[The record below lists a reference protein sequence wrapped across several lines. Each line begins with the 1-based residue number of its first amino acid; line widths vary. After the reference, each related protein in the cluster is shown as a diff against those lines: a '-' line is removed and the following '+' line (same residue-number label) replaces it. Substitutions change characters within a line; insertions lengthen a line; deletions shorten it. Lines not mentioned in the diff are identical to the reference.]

1 MSDIIKLLPDS
12 IANQIAAGEVIQR
25 PASIVKELVENSIDA
40 KATEIIINIKDA
52 GKTLVQV
59 KDNGS
64 GMSETDARLAFER
77 HATSK
82 IRETND
88 LFKINT
94 MGFRGEALASIAS
107 VAQVDLKTKR
117 EEDELG
123 VNIQI
128 SDSTVSLQEP
138 VSCSTGTNF
147 QIKNLFFNVPAR
159 RKFLKADTTEFRHI
173 LEEVQRV
180 ALTHPNVAFK
190 LVHNN
195 AEIYN
200 LQKGN
205 YRQRIVAIF
214 GKSINQN
221 LISVD
226 NETDIVKISGFVGKP
241 EKAKKKRGE
250 QYFFVNGRFMRH
262 PYFYHAVNDAYKN
275 ILQPD
280 TFPTFFIF
288 FEVNPAS
295 IDINIHPTKTEI
307 KFEEEKFIYQLLHVT
322 VKEALGKFNI
332 VPSIDFDVETDFIL
346 PPKGNNVFVKPPE
359 PQVDPSYN
367 PFKGTSSGSSYAK
380 TTKTYFDKPNTD
392 NWEKLFESSD
402 KNTIDDEI
410 VEHKTNNQVFD
421 NIETDFDIL
430 IYKNINA
437 IFAYNDQLLSVNLRR
452 ALHRI
457 NYEIFIEK
465 IKNNKGVTQK
475 LLYVEEIEFTQ
486 KDYMLLNE
494 IYDELSAVGFDIT
507 ESKPNTISLNGVPS
521 EFENGNYKQFLD
533 ELIEIYS
540 NNKTDIKNDILDI
553 IANSLAKSVR
563 NLQSVFTKDSA
574 KAIIFGLFKCENQSY
589 SPSGKQIITQIELN
603 K

>member
-25 PASIVKELVENSIDA
+25 PASIVKELVENAIDA

-59 KDNGS
+59 KDNGI

-107 VAQVDLKTKR
+107 VAQIDLKTKR
-117 EEDELG
+117 AEDELG
-123 VNIQI
+123 INIQI
-128 SDSTVSLQEP
+128 SDSKVTLQEP
-138 VSCSTGTNF
+138 ISCPTGSNF

-159 RKFLKADTTEFRHI
+159 RKFLKADNTEFRHI

-195 AEIYN
+195 TEIYN

-226 NETDIVKISGFVGKP
+226 NETDIVKISGFIGKP

-275 ILQPD
+275 ILPPD
-280 TFPTFFIF
+280 TFPSFFIF

-332 VPSIDFDVETDFIL
+332 VPSIDFDIETDFII
-346 PPKGNNVFVKPPE
+346 PPKSNNIFVKPPE
-359 PQVDPSYN
+359 PKLDPNYN
-367 PFKGTSSGSSYAK
+367 PFKNSSSGSSYTK
-380 TTKTYFDKPNTD
+380 TSKTYFDKPNTD
-392 NWEKLFESSD
+392 NWEKLFETS
-402 KNTIDDEI
+402 NIDDNKIEEI
-410 VEHKTNNQVFD
+410 IESKINTEVFENTNF
-421 NIETDFDIL
+421 DFDVL
-430 IYKNINA
+430 IYKKSNA
-437 IFAYNDQLLSVNLRR
+437 IFEYKDQLLMVNLKR
-452 ALHRI
+452 ALQRI
-457 NYEIFIEK
+457 NYDIFIEK
-465 IKNNKGVTQK
+465 IAKNKSTTQK
-475 LLYVEEIEFTQ
+475 LLYVEEIKFSNN
-486 KDYMLLNE
+486 DYLLLNE

-507 ESKPNTISLNGVPS
+507 ECKPNTISLNGVPS
-521 EFENGNYKQFLD
+521 EFENGNYKQFLE

-540 NNKTDIKNDILDI
+540 NNKTNIKTEIYDIV
-553 IANSLAKSVR
+553 ANSLAKSIT
-563 NLQSVFTKDSA
+563 NLQSIFTKESA
-574 KAIIFGLFKCENQSY
+574 KRIIKELLNSNNQTFT
-589 SPSGKQIITQIELN
+589 PKGKQIIYQLN
-603 K
+603 

>member
-25 PASIVKELVENSIDA
+25 PASIIKELVENAIDA

-59 KDNGS
+59 KDNGV

-123 VNIQI
+123 INIQI
-128 SDSTVSLQEP
+128 SDSKVTLQEP
-138 VSCSTGTNF
+138 VNCPTGSNF

-159 RKFLKADTTEFRHI
+159 RKFLKADNTEFRHI
-173 LEEVQRV
+173 LEEVQRI
-180 ALTHPNVAFK
+180 ALTQPEVAFK

-195 AEIYN
+195 IEIYN
-200 LQKGN
+200 LQKAN
-205 YRQRIVAIF
+205 HRQRIVSIF
-214 GKSINQN
+214 GKNINQN
-221 LISVD
+221 LISIS

-241 EKAKKKRGE
+241 EKAKKTRGE
-250 QYFFVNGRFMRH
+250 QYFFVNGRYMKH
-262 PYFYHAVNDAYKN
+262 PYFYHAVNNAYKN
-275 ILQPD
+275 ILPPD
-280 TFPTFFIF
+280 TFPSFFVY

-307 KFEEEKFIYQLLHVT
+307 KFEEEKFVYQLLHVT

-332 VPSIDFDVETDFIL
+332 VPSIDFDVETDFII
-346 PPKGNNVFVKPPE
+346 PPKTDNIFVKPPE
-359 PQVDPSYN
+359 PKLDPNYN
-367 PFKGTSSGSSYAK
+367 PFKSSISSSSGTKSS
-380 TTKTYFDKPNTD
+380 KTYFDKPNTD
-392 NWEKLFESSD
+392 NWEKLFETSESETSEVEIT
-402 KNTIDDEI
+402 KKEENSQIFNNID
-410 VEHKTNNQVFD
+410 
-421 NIETDFDIL
+421 TDFDVL
-430 IYKNINA
+430 IYKKINA
-437 IFAYNDQLLSVNLRR
+437 VFAYNEQLLLINLQR

-457 NYEIFIEK
+457 NYDIFIDK

-475 LLYVEEIEFTQ
+475 LLYIEEIEFTN
-486 KDYMLLNE
+486 KDYLLLNE
-494 IYDELSAVGFDIT
+494 IYDELSAIGFDIT
-507 ESKPNTISLNGVPS
+507 ECKPNTISLNGVPS
-521 EFENGNYKQFLD
+521 EFENGNYKQFLE

-540 NNKTDIKNDILDI
+540 NNKTDIKTEIYDI
-553 IANSLAKSVR
+553 IANSLAKSI
-563 NLQSVFTKDSA
+563 LSIQSVFTKDSA
-574 KAIIFGLFKCENQSY
+574 KQIIKQLFNCNNQSFTTG
-589 SPSGKQIITQIELN
+589 GKQIIKQID
-603 K
+603 

>member
-25 PASIVKELVENSIDA
+25 PASIIKELIENSIDA
-40 KATEIIINIKDA
+40 KASEIIINIKDA

-117 EEDELG
+117 DEDELG
-123 VNIQI
+123 INIQI
-128 SDSTVSLQEP
+128 SDSIVNLQEP
-138 VSCSTGTNF
+138 VSCPRGSNF

-159 RKFLKADTTEFRHI
+159 RKFLKADNTEFRHI

-190 LVHNN
+190 LMHNN
-195 AEIYN
+195 VEIYN
-200 LQKGN
+200 LQKAN

-221 LISVD
+221 LISLD

-241 EKAKKKRGE
+241 EKAKKTRGE

-275 ILQPD
+275 ILPPN
-280 TFPTFFIF
+280 TFPSFFIF

-332 VPSIDFDVETDFIL
+332 IPSIDFDVETDFII
-346 PPKGNNVFVKPPE
+346 PTKTDNIFVKPPE
-359 PQVDPSYN
+359 PKIDPNYN
-367 PFKGTSSGSSYAK
+367 PFTNSNPGSSFVK
-380 TTKTYFDKPNTD
+380 TSKTYFDKPNTD
-392 NWEKLFESSD
+392 NWEKLFETPEADSIE
-402 KNTIDDEI
+402 NTSQIKQNSNTQI
-410 VEHKTNNQVFD
+410 FD
-421 NIETDFDIL
+421 SIKTDFDIL
-430 IYKNINA
+430 IYKNSNVV
-437 IFAYNDQLLSVNLRR
+437 FEYNEQLLMINLRR
-452 ALHRI
+452 ASHRI
-457 NYEIFIEK
+457 NYDLFIKK
-465 IKNNKGVTQK
+465 IKNNKGITQK
-475 LLYVEEIEFTQ
+475 LLYIEEIEFTNN
-486 KDYMLLNE
+486 DYLLLNE
-494 IYDELSAVGFDIT
+494 IYDELSAIGFDIT
-507 ESKPNTISLNGVPS
+507 ECKPNTISLNGVPS
-521 EFENGNYKQFLD
+521 EFENGNYKQFLE
-533 ELIEIYS
+533 ELIEKYS
-540 NNKTDIKNDILDI
+540 NNKTEIKSEIYNI
-553 IANSLAKSVR
+553 IANLLAKSIT
-563 NLQSVFTKDSA
+563 NLQSVFTKESA
-574 KAIIFGLFKCENQSY
+574 KQIIKELFNCNNQSFT
-589 SPSGKQIITQIELN
+589 PSGKQIIKQLV
-603 K
+603 